1 MGRTERHIR
10 EHESNSREL
19 AEDRL
24 QSAVYRGVCSDM
36 ALFDVSDLEE
46 AAVLG
51 KVGGTVGAL
60 SPRVE
65 GLAKAPPASRLD
77 SRGECGGD
85 VVGKS
90 TGSGD
95 EGFKARP
102 KNFNYDRDTYG
113 TKSR

>member
-46 AAVLG
+46 AALLG
-51 KVGGTVGAL
+51 KVGGTAGAL
-60 SPRVE
+60 SPGVE
-65 GLAKAPPASRLD
+65 GVAEATPASRLD

-85 VVGKS
+85 VVSEGF
-90 TGSGD
+90 GSGD
-95 EGFKARP
+95 EAFKARP

-113 TKSR
+113 AKSR